1 MRQQRTA
8 FRRIDKVLR
17 NTAENP
23 FAEPRMTVGTP
34 TTRPAPTSDAIISIC
49 RRLCRSRRAPARRQ
63 APRGVTGER
72 NEVDQVVGCFCR
84 RNHPNSGRKCAKRLL
99 RWAKSGLPDLS
110 TPRRSDHN
118 RRSASLASRCGGP
131 ITPYPRGLGRA
142 LLSQVLGAK
151 AGA

>member
-49 RRLCRSRRAPARRQ
+49 RRLCRIRRAPARRQ

-72 NEVDQVVGCFCR
+72 NEVNQVVGRFCR
-84 RNHPNSGRKCAKRLL
+84 RIIRIPEESARNACCDGQKAAS
-99 RWAKSGLPDLS
+99 PDLS
-110 TPRRSDHN
+110 TPRHSDHN
-118 RRSASLASRCGGP
+118 RPSASHARLCGGP
-131 ITPYPRGLGRA
+131 IHLIRA
-142 LLSQVLGAK
+142 ILDALPS
-151 AGA
+151 